1 MELPLSKEQSL
12 FDLLKRPNVRYDA
25 LAELEVFGEGIEAEE
40 VVDQIEIEAKYAGYI
55 ERQKQEIE
63 KLRRSENTAIPEDL
77 DLDKISGLSNEVKQK
92 LRDHKPATLGM
103 AGRIQGITPAAISIL
118 MIAIKK
124 HRSGRV
130 A

>member
-1 MELPLSKEQSL
+1 
-12 FDLLKRPNVRYDA
+12 
-25 LAELEVFGEGIEAEE
+25 
-40 VVDQIEIEAKYAGYI
+40 
-55 ERQKQEIE
+55 
-63 KLRRSENTAIPEDL
+63 LRRSENTAIPEDL